1 MPYTSLSRTT
11 SKTGQKFWKFFR
23 MPVPRHAPTLIF
35 PAFSTPGRVRRP
47 DVPLTPN
54 RPPHRRRNHP
64 ATARELG
71 GEGGSRGGPSGR
83 PRGRRAPARPLFAP
97 ATGRA
102 QKTLAAREHARAGSG
117 GIRQPAVAPRLSP
130 SPFSPRGSR
139 GCGRGAGS
147 IRGGHRA
154 RPSCRGT
161 CALCRRGG
169 LGRLHTPATSRTAP
183 DGCATPHSAAGSR

>member
-35 PAFSTPGRVRRP
+35 PPFSTPGPVRRP
-47 DVPLTPN
+47 PG
-54 RPPHRRRNHP
+54 
-64 ATARELG
+64 ELG
-71 GEGGSRGGPSGR
+71 GERGRESPSGGP
-83 PRGRRAPARPLFAP
+83 RGQRAPARPLFAP

-102 QKTLAAREHARAGSG
+102 QKTLTAREHARAGSG

-139 GCGRGAGS
+139 EYGRGAGS

-161 CALCRRGG
+161 YALCRRGG